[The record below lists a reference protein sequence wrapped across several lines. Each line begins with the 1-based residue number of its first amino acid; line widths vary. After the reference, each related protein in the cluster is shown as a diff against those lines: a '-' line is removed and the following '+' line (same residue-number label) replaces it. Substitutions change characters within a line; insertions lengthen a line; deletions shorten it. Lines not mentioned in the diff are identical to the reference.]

1 MMIAATD
8 SGKADWKKLCP
19 LKKILLPFDF
29 LVAGATGFS
38 AAPGNAIIKVARNNV
53 MSFVILI
60 CFWRKVKA
68 TPIA

>member
-38 AAPGNAIIKVARNNV
+38 AENAIIKVARNNV